1 MGTIVREVK
10 KDDDLETEQTGETG
24 SEGRTSPK
32 ASRRLVAK
40 MKRLRR
46 FGRRPAA

>member
-32 ASRRLVAK
+32 AR
-40 MKRLRR
+40 
-46 FGRRPAA
+46 